1 MNEKQVSEFAIFDWS
16 TLPMLIKDKGIDLG
30 IDFTIRLA
38 TALAIFFIGKFVV
51 KLIISAISKIMAKQT
66 ADRTLEL
73 FICNLVHISL
83 MVVVIIASIGA
94 LGIETTSFIAI
105 FGAAGLAVGL
115 ALQGSLSNF
124 ASGVLIVLFKPYRV
138 NDFIEAAGISGTVE
152 KVQILTTILKTP
164 DNKQIIVPN
173 SQIMDS
179 IITNY
184 SSNNIRRIDMI
195 VGVSYNDD
203 IEIVKKTL
211 QEIISKDKRVLSE
224 PKTMIAIS
232 ELADSS
238 VNFVVRPWVKSAN
251 YWDVKFEMIETIKK
265 RFDEEGISFPYP
277 QQDVHLYKEN
287 NIYKSS

>member
-1 MNEKQVSEFAIFDWS
+1 MNENQVNELVTFDWS

-38 TALAIFFIGKFVV
+38 TALAIFLIGKFVI
-51 KLIISAISKIMAKQT
+51 KLIISAISRIMAKQT
-66 ADRTLEL
+66 TDRTLEL
-73 FICNLVHISL
+73 FICNLVNISL

-138 NDFIEAAGISGTVE
+138 DDYIEAAGISGIVE
-152 KVQILTTILKTP
+152 KVQILTTILKTV

-184 SSNNIRRIDMI
+184 SAKETRRIDMKI
-195 VGVSYNDD
+195 SVGYQDNIDF
-203 IEIVKKTL
+203 VKATL
-211 QEIISKDKRVLSE
+211 YEIITKDKRILTE
-224 PKTMIAIS
+224 PKPMVVVS

-238 VNFVVRPWVKSAN
+238 VNFVIRTWVKSAEF
-251 YWDVKFEMIETIKK
+251 WDIKFEMIETIKK
-265 RFDEEGISFPYP
+265 SFDEKGISFPYP
-277 QQDVHLYKEN
+277 QQDVH
-287 NIYKSS
+287 IYHKK

>member
-1 MNEKQVSEFAIFDWS
+1 MNEKQVNELVTFDWS

-38 TALAIFFIGKFVV
+38 TALAIFVIGKFVI
-51 KLIISAISKIMAKQT
+51 KLIISAISRIMAKQT

-73 FICNLVHISL
+73 FICNLVNISL

-138 NDFIEAAGISGTVE
+138 DDYIEAAGISGIVE
-152 KVQILTTILKTP
+152 KVQILTTILKTV

-184 SSNNIRRIDMI
+184 SAKETRRIDMKI
-195 VGVSYNDD
+195 SVGYQDNIDF
-203 IEIVKKTL
+203 VKATL
-211 QEIISKDKRVLSE
+211 YEIISKDKRILTE
-224 PKTMIAIS
+224 PKPMVVVS

-238 VNFVVRPWVKSAN
+238 VNFVIRTWVKSSEF
-251 YWDVKFEMIETIKK
+251 WDIKFEMIETIKK
-265 RFDEEGISFPYP
+265 DFDEKGISFPYP
-277 QQDVHLYKEN
+277 QQDVH
-287 NIYKSS
+287 IYHKK

>member
-1 MNEKQVSEFAIFDWS
+1 MSEKQVNELVAFDWS

-38 TALAIFFIGKFVV
+38 TALAIFLIGKFAI
-51 KLIISAISKIMAKQT
+51 KLIISAISRIMAKQT
-66 ADRTLEL
+66 TDRTLEL
-73 FICNLVHISL
+73 FICNLVNISL
-83 MVVVIIASIGA
+83 MVVVVIASIGA

-138 NDFIEAAGISGTVE
+138 DDYIDAAGISGIVE
-152 KVQILTTILKTP
+152 KVQILTTILKTV

-184 SSNNIRRIDMI
+184 SAKETRRIDMKI
-195 VGVSYNDD
+195 SVGYQDNIDF
-203 IEIVKKTL
+203 VKATL
-211 QEIISKDKRVLSE
+211 YEIISEDKRILTE
-224 PKTMIAIS
+224 PKPMVVVS

-238 VNFVVRPWVKSAN
+238 VNFVLRTWVKSEEF
-251 YWDVKFEMIETIKK
+251 WDIKFEMIETIKK
-265 RFDEEGISFPYP
+265 SFDEKGISFPYP
-277 QQDVHLYKEN
+277 QQDVH
-287 NIYKSS
+287 IYHKK

>member
-1 MNEKQVSEFAIFDWS
+1 MNQNQVNEIVEFDWS

-38 TALAIFFIGKFVV
+38 TALAIFLIGKFVV
-51 KLIISAISKIMAKQT
+51 KLIINAISKIMARQT
-66 ADRTLEL
+66 TDRTLEL
-73 FICNLVHISL
+73 FICNLVNISL

-105 FGAAGLAVGL
+105 FGAAGLAIGL

-138 NDFIEAAGISGTVE
+138 DDFIEAAGISGIVE
-152 KVQILTTILKTP
+152 KVQILTTILKTV

-173 SQIMDS
+173 SKIMDS

-184 SSNNIRRIDMI
+184 STKETRRIDMKI
-195 VGVSYNDD
+195 SVGYQDD
-203 IEIVKKTL
+203 IDFVKKTL
-211 QEIISKDKRVLSE
+211 YEIISEDKRILTE
-224 PKTMIAIS
+224 PKPMVVVS

-238 VNFVVRPWVKSAN
+238 VNFFIRTWVNSEEF
-251 YWDVKFEMIETIKK
+251 WDIKFEMIETIKK
-265 RFDEEGISFPYP
+265 SFDKKGISFPYP
-277 QQDVHLYKEN
+277 QQDVH
-287 NIYKSS
+287 IYQKNDA

>member
-1 MNEKQVSEFAIFDWS
+1 MNEKQVNELVTFDWS

-38 TALAIFFIGKFVV
+38 TALAIFLIGKFVI
-51 KLIISAISKIMAKQT
+51 KLIISAISRIMAKQT
-66 ADRTLEL
+66 TDRTLEL
-73 FICNLVHISL
+73 FICNLVNISL

-138 NDFIEAAGISGTVE
+138 DDYIEAAGISGIVE
-152 KVQILTTILKTP
+152 KVQILTTILKTV

-184 SSNNIRRIDMI
+184 SAKETRRIDMKI
-195 VGVSYNDD
+195 SVGYQDNIDF
-203 IEIVKKTL
+203 VKATL
-211 QEIISKDKRVLSE
+211 YEIISKDKRILTE
-224 PKTMIAIS
+224 PKPMVVVS

-238 VNFVVRPWVKSAN
+238 VNFVIRTWVKSAEF
-251 YWDVKFEMIETIKK
+251 WDIKFEMIETIKK
-265 RFDEEGISFPYP
+265 SFDEKGISFPYP
-277 QQDVHLYKEN
+277 QQDVH
-287 NIYKSS
+287 IYHKK